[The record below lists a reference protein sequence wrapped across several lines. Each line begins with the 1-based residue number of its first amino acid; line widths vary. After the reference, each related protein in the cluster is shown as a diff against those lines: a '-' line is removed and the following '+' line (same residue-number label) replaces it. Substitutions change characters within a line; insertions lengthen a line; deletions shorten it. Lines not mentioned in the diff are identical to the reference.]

1 MHINSTKSN
10 KKSILAL
17 PNQNP
22 NLMKL
27 TIPLSTLLL
36 LLTTNL
42 FSQTIDDLKLKN
54 KEIPKSYTFSDSDIC
69 ITPQACTFY
78 NDIATYSNIVGVVKS
93 KAIQS
98 FRSKTD
104 RGSIMYFEF
113 EHTFKG
119 DRFLQGLLWGKAG
132 EPTDE
137 HPEEYLAKGKFLIIW
152 SFKPDST
159 LKEKSEAKI
168 EALLP

>member
-1 MHINSTKSN
+1 
-10 KKSILAL
+10 
-17 PNQNP
+17 
-22 NLMKL
+22 MKM
-27 TIPLSTLLL
+27 TISLSVLFL

-42 FSQTIDDLKLKN
+42 FSQTIADLKLKA
-54 KEIPKSYTFSDSDIC
+54 KEIPKSYALNDGNIC

-78 NDIATYSNIVGVVKS
+78 NDIETYANIVGTVKS

-98 FRSKTD
+98 FKSNGD

-119 DRFLQGLLWGKAG
+119 ERFLQGLLWGKNG
-132 EPTDE
+132 QPSDE

-152 SFKPDST
+152 SFHPDSPV
-159 LKEKSEAKI
+159 KEKSETKI
-168 EALLP
+168 DAILQ

>member
-1 MHINSTKSN
+1 
-10 KKSILAL
+10 
-17 PNQNP
+17 
-22 NLMKL
+22 MKI
-27 TIPLSTLLL
+27 TISLSTLLL
-36 LLTTNL
+36 LFTINS
-42 FSQTIDDLKLKN
+42 FSQTIADLKLKP
-54 KEIPKSYTFSDSDIC
+54 KEIPKGGYIASDGNVC

-78 NDIATYSNIVGVVKS
+78 NDIETYANIVGTVKS

-98 FRSKTD
+98 FKSKAD

-113 EHTFKG
+113 EHIFKG

-137 HPEEYLAKGKFLIIW
+137 HPEEYVVKGKFLIIW
-152 SFKPDST
+152 SFKPDSPIR
-159 LKEKSEAKI
+159 EKSEAKI